1 MLIDMKAFARAGAI
15 ARLNEL
21 QHEMERIGRAFPG
34 LRTATPGRAKPAGK
48 VAARATAAPVGRRKP
63 MSAAEKKAV
72 SERMRR
78 YWAGRRKSQPGPAA
92 AAAAEGT
99 AEANPAATAPS
110 PKRTMS
116 PEARERISAA
126 QKKRWAATKRGGK
139 KR

>member
-34 LRTATPGRAKPAGK
+34 LRTATPGRATPAGK
-48 VAARATAAPVGRRKP
+48 VSARATAAPVGRRKP

-72 SERMRR
+72 SERMRK
-78 YWAGRRKSQPGPAA
+78 YWAGRRKAQPEAA
-92 AAAAEGT
+92 ASAAEAVEAT
-99 AEANPAATAPS
+99 AAATAPS

-116 PEARERISAA
+116 PEARERISSA
-126 QKKRWAATKRGGK
+126 QKKRWAATRRGSK